1 MQFQVFKGPT
11 TYMSTTSLIAIPFD
25 NLPSMQRAGY
35 RFRLDG
41 KAVTMSKVMELKSAA
56 DAELK
61 ARAATSNNLDDD
73 VSGETNEDDIRKEQ
87 VDRPDLETKPTT
99 LVHINPVPVPADKP
113 TPTPINPPVNP
124 PAAVKKGRSTKK
136 VYCKETDTVYD
147 SMSAAGRALNLDPAA
162 VSYAA
167 ANGRTTKGYTF
178 SVVTD

>member
-1 MQFQVFKGPT
+1 MQFQVFKGPI

-73 VSGETNEDDIRKEQ
+73 VSGETNEDDIRKEE
-87 VDRPDLETKPTT
+87 VDRPDPEIKLTT
-99 LVHINPVPVPADKP
+99 SVRINPVPVPADKP

-124 PAAVKKGRSTKK
+124 PAAVKKGRATKK

-147 SMSAAGRALNLDPAA
+147 SMSAAGRALSLDPAA

-167 ANGRTTKGYTF
+167 ANGRPTKGYTF